1 MATALA
7 ATKGEALKLLETEGV
22 TVVDL
27 DYESGW
33 QDAIE
38 LGRLGEKLGIRVQY
52 RGHESI
58 AVSSPAALVAG
69 LNRPKLTFRQRNL
82 YCQFELSMLPAA
94 DLARWREKRRSSGTT
109 SSLDI
114 SRGMSMLCGRSNAL
128 PCSRPKHIRAV
139 SRALNWHR
147 WGRSYLA
154 PDMAGRSWIACRRGS
169 SYR

>member
-38 LGRLGEKLGIRVQY
+38 LGRLGEKLGISVQY

-58 AVSSPAALVAG
+58 AVSSPSALVAG
-69 LNRPKLTFRQRNL
+69 LSRPKLTFRQRNL
-82 YCQFELSMLPAA
+82 YCQFELSMLPAG
-94 DLARWREKRRSSGTT
+94 DLERLEVKAAKLGDYILAGHLTR
-109 SSLDI
+109 DVD
-114 SRGMSMLCGRSNAL
+114 
-128 PCSRPKHIRAV
+128 AV
-139 SRALNWHR
+139 WTE
-147 WGRSYLA
+147 
-154 PDMAGRSWIACRRGS
+154 
-169 SYR
+169 

>member
-7 ATKGEALKLLETEGV
+7 ATKSEALKLLETEGV

-69 LNRPKLTFRQRNL
+69 LSRPKLTFSAIFTANLNSACCQRL
-82 YCQFELSMLPAA
+82 TWSA
-94 DLARWREKRRSSGTT
+94 WRKKRRCSGTT
-109 SSLDI
+109 SSQDI
-114 SRGMSMLCGRSNAL
+114 SRGMLMLCGRSNAL
-128 PCSRPKHIRAV
+128 PCSRPEV
-139 SRALNWHR
+139 QST
-147 WGRSYLA
+147 SA
-154 PDMAGRSWIACRRGS
+154 P
-169 SYR
+169 